1 MERLSG
7 EDGSRSNDRR
17 LKLVLQMLSLLI
29 EFTVSKLNSESRG
42 APVSNMVQQRNKKT
56 EEEAKECFTVDTQ
69 QRGFE
74 N

>member
-1 MERLSG
+1 
-7 EDGSRSNDRR
+7 
-17 LKLVLQMLSLLI
+17 VLQMLSLLI

-56 EEEAKECFTVDTQ
+56 EEEEKECFTVDTQ